1 MTFDV
6 IVNSTEDDVIAWWSL
21 NKKDWGHGA
30 DALSWYLGNN
40 NSFTFRI
47 NGYELMGN
55 TTRLQPNLAPQVG
68 IKYTISCEIAETNAT
83 YSIDGVPYAAVTYSA
98 GTVPSEGY
106 FGFDNSWSSGSI
118 HVSNVQMLSCNQ
130 CSIDTDCDGDLI
142 CDTMSSC
149 RYCSQPYFSPS
160 STMTQYIDQGGCGV
174 RGNDAGAD
182 RSQCPYGSRQILYK
196 PLDWNNPDIIDGCAY
211 YKWTVYKCNFAVSL
225 SFAMLSNCPQYVIM
239 ISHLNACLFCFSQ
252 PKLLHLLQL

>member
-6 IVNSTEDDVIAWWSL
+6 IVNSTEDDVIAWRSL
-21 NKKDWGHGA
+21 NKKGWGHGA
-30 DALSWYLGNN
+30 DALSWYLGS
-40 NSFTFRI
+40 NSSTFRI

-68 IKYTISCEIAETNAT
+68 IKYTISCEISETNAT

-118 HVSNVQMLSCNQ
+118 HVSNVQMLSCNE
-130 CSIDTDCDGDLI
+130 CSIDTDCVGDLI

-149 RYCSQPYFSPS
+149 SYCSQPYFNAA
-160 STMTQYIDQGGCGV
+160 STMTSYVDQGSCGL
-174 RGNDAGAD
+174 RGDDANAD
-182 RSQCPYGSRQILYK
+182 FSQCSYGYRQILHK
-196 PLDWNNPDIIDGCAY
+196 PWDHNHDIIDGCAY
-211 YKWTVYKCNFAVSL
+211 YTWTVYKCNFAVSVP
-225 SFAMLSNCPQYVIM
+225 FAMFSNSPEYVIK
-239 ISHLNACLFCFSQ
+239 ITNLDAFLYCFSQ